1 MLKNINF
8 FFFTQPFLTLKLIMN
23 HLDRNVKFQVCTK
36 KVVENAKNDLK
47 TTCYLTWKNLFPT
60 WSDMELIRI

>member
-1 MLKNINF
+1 
-8 FFFTQPFLTLKLIMN
+8 MN